1 MTTAPA
7 SQTPPPLPA
16 LGDWQP
22 LPNPGATTTPTTTK
36 NPTRANRGATFLLT
50 LTTLTLLYIGAGGPL
65 HYLTLHPTQQR
76 IALYTAAL
84 TAALLLTHIT
94 LPKLRAATTR
104 PKTPAGQIA
113 VTIGAIVC
121 TGVGL
126 NTAWAFTASHL
137 HITDTFTRAALCGTG
152 EIVLIALGLA
162 ARDNFRRDQAAGM
175 PGILVWIIT
184 GFLAVPAF
192 AEGAAMATGFSE
204 GAVAGAWRAIFG
216 PVGAAILWHF
226 AMGLEIK
233 AADATARSMGVF
245 ARLGRRLGQHILTAF
260 GIGDTDTTTTEL
272 LRQRARTRAANLA
285 DRYRNLPK
293 WTKKTPYGHWIL
305 RRLRTALRT
314 ANVASDETQRN
325 TLLADLAVSSH
336 APTLAEL
343 HHTNPWGLPV
353 SAETHALET
362 SETRDQAV
370 EVSLTAQHVSRGET
384 ETKSRPGLPAAQVS
398 PNAQKET
405 ETETA
410 RRETT
415 ETGPSRDPET
425 SSTETSETTSRET
438 SLRKAHAATT
448 RRETVTA
455 KVSSIGDRETETTK
469 LLDLMRSRGGEM
481 KVSLSDAISET
492 GRPKA
497 TAAKR
502 LKAARDLYLAE
513 TA

>member
-7 SQTPPPLPA
+7 GQTPPPLPT

-22 LPNPGATTTPTTTK
+22 LPNPGATTTPTTKT
-36 NPTRANRGATFLLT
+36 PARANRGTTFLLT
-50 LTTLTLLYIGAGGPL
+50 LLTLALLYTGAGGPL
-65 HYLTLHPTQQR
+65 HYLNPNPTHQR
-76 IALYTAAL
+76 IALYAAAL

-104 PKTPAGQIA
+104 PTPPAGQIA

-192 AEGAAMATGFSE
+192 AEGAAMATGFWE
-204 GAVAGAWRAIFG
+204 GAVAGAWRAVFG

-260 GIGDTDTTTTEL
+260 GLGDTDTTTTEL
-272 LRQRARTRAANLA
+272 LRQRARARAANLA

-293 WTKKTPYGHWIL
+293 WAKKTPYGRWIL

-314 ANVASDETQRN
+314 ADVASDETQRD

-343 HHTNPWGLPV
+343 HHTNPWGLPT
-353 SAETHALET
+353 ANLEPVR
-362 SETRDQAV
+362 E
-370 EVSLTAQHVSRGET
+370 
-384 ETKSRPGLPAAQVS
+384 LPAAELPATPEPTTPEVREPQPRTEVPNRAGTDDEKPANQVREPQNTLVREPQPPANQPAQRAKNQVPRTPEPRT
-398 PNAQKET
+398 PNLSDRAAAKKEQVQQVLNLI
-405 ETETA
+405 ENRGFDA
-410 RRETT
+410 VKLALVMD
-415 ETGPSRDPET
+415 ETGMTKTTAYNRL
-425 SSTETSETTSRET
+425 TE
-438 SLRKAHAATT
+438 
-448 RRETVTA
+448 
-455 KVSSIGDRETETTK
+455 
-469 LLDLMRSRGGEM
+469 
-481 KVSLSDAISET
+481 
-492 GRPKA
+492 
-497 TAAKR
+497 
-502 LKAARDLYLAE
+502 ARDLWTKRNVA
-513 TA
+513 